1 MNEPN
6 GNESSNDMPVPVVAS
21 AVVVPVMTDVVVAT
35 AVNNSSSNHDE
46 EVPVV
51 QLTGPSVYTPE
62 EEEEDPELG
71 LSSTETPPSNLPVAE
86 NILSDPRH
94 DDDDN
99 SDGDD
104 ASSRYH
110 YQQDDASE
118 VYGGSST
125 RQLNFSET
133 RAEFISATFYKAH
146 DEASL
151 GIDLEYRSTGADR
164 TVTTIAAIQNGSLA
178 HDSPLRVGDIVVS
191 VNGKPV
197 VCPAGSSADSSHKQE
212 TLEHDLALPFQTVG
226 SILHLVVH
234 NTHNGIPDL
243 VESMVMKT
251 KPHQKMGLKIR
262 YQRGSG
268 SSSSSV
274 PIKNIVVS
282 RLEQGH
288 PFLDHSLLNPNDI
301 LLSINGKA
309 CGSELKTPKAVAQWI
324 DRSSPVS
331 VTILARTWRDTGA
344 VVAELSSRHL
354 RNGSRPVLLGSL
366 RSCST
371 TENETS
377 VVSTANNHEALTEAT
392 QNTNRMFCAF
402 LIVLLGFMAVSA
414 FT

>member
-6 GNESSNDMPVPVVAS
+6 GNESSNTDVDDMSAPVAVPAVA
-21 AVVVPVMTDVVVAT
+21 VPVMTDVVVAS
-35 AVNNSSSNHDE
+35 AVNISSSSDAE
-46 EVPVV
+46 DVPVFE
-51 QLTGPSVYTPE
+51 LTGPAVYTPAA
-62 EEEEDPELG
+62 EEDLELG
-71 LSSTETPPSNLPVAE
+71 LSSTEAPPNFPVAE
-86 NILSDPRH
+86 NILLDPRH
-94 DDDDN
+94 EDDN

-104 ASSRYH
+104 SSSRYH
-110 YQQDDASE
+110 YQQEDATE

-133 RAEFISATFYKAH
+133 RAEFISAIFYKAH
-146 DEASL
+146 EESSL

-164 TVTTIAAIQNGSLA
+164 RVATIATIRPGSLA
-178 HDSPLRVGDIVVS
+178 HDSPLRVGDTVVS

-197 VCPAGSSADSSHKQE
+197 VCPADSSTDSSNKQE
-212 TLEHDLALPFQTVG
+212 KLEHDLALPFRTVG
-226 SILHLVVH
+226 SLLQVVVH

-268 SSSSSV
+268 
-274 PIKNIVVS
+274 IFVVS
-282 RLEQGH
+282 RLEKGH
-288 PFLDHSLLNPNDI
+288 PFLDHSLLNPDDI

-309 CGSELKTPKAVAQWI
+309 CGSELKTPRAVAQWI
-324 DRSSPVS
+324 DQSSPVS
-331 VTILARTWRDTGA
+331 VTILARAWRDTGA

-354 RNGSRPVLLGSL
+354 RNVSRPILLGSV

-377 VVSTANNHEALTEAT
+377 AASDFRTATNSEEQNIAT
-392 QNTNRMFCAF
+392 KNTNRMLYVF
-402 LIVLLGFMAVSA
+402 LIVLVGIMAVSA